1 MQPLYWT
8 LSLFVLF
15 SCNDEQQLSKPPQTT
30 SEARAEA
37 PSTHFKEDH
46 IAPDF
51 ANFLAF
57 LIDSAKLG
65 NAPRKTSRHTPITQS
80 LSLTFKVV

>member
-30 SEARAEA
+30 SEACAKA
-37 PSTHFKEDH
+37 LSTHFKEDH
-46 IAPDF
+46 IAADF

-57 LIDSAKLG
+57 LIDPAKL
-65 NAPRKTSRHTPITQS
+65 AT
-80 LSLTFKVV
+80 L

>member
-30 SEARAEA
+30 SEACAEA
-37 PSTHFKEDH
+37 LSTHFKEDH
-46 IAPDF
+46 IAADF

-57 LIDSAKLG
+57 LIDPAKLATLEG
-65 NAPRKTSRHTPITQS
+65 KRAATPQLRKA
-80 LSLTFKVV
+80 